1 MLYAMADNN
10 IDIPASRDG
19 ALYNVLANG
28 RDFVIAGIGDELEVT
43 YSGSSLTVT
52 LGTGIGVICG
62 RHVQEE
68 VVNGATSSLEVEAG
82 SSGYIVVR
90 FDLTRPTGQE
100 AYFTATPTL
109 STQDLNNGGTVHDL
123 PLYQYT
129 AGAVGVNT
137 MVDVRSIKTS
147 LAGSGFGVYQTTLAT
162 ASWSSNQQTV
172 TVPVSVLSEI
182 DYSSDLY
189 VEISLPESASSA
201 VRNAVAMAIIST
213 STTLSGST
221 LSVLFSCENV
231 PSVDIPVI
239 IVIEGR
245 TNGN

>member
-19 ALYNVLANG
+19 ALYNALANG
-28 RDFVIAGIGDELEVT
+28 QDFVISGIGDEFEVT

-52 LGTGIGVICG
+52 LGTGIGVVCG
-62 RHVQEE
+62 RHVQEDI
-68 VVNGATSSLEVEAG
+68 VNGATSSFEVEAG

-109 STQDLNNGGTVHDL
+109 VAQDLNNGGDVHDL

-129 AGAVGVNT
+129 AGAAGVNT
-137 MVDVRSIKTS
+137 MVDVRNIMSS
-147 LAGSGFGVYQTTLAT
+147 LAGSGFAVYQTTLAS
-162 ASWSSNQQTV
+162 ANWSSNQQTV
-172 TVPVSVLSEI
+172 TVPSSVLSGI

-201 VRNAVAMAIIST
+201 VRNAVARAVIST
-213 STTLSGST
+213 STTLTGST
-221 LSVLFSCENV
+221 LSVLFSCENT

-239 IVIEGR
+239 IVAEGR